1 MRSFF
6 RKFESVRQFLPLFA
20 VLVAALFI
28 FAGFRESGKEA
39 SSFPQL
45 VSRELPPDF
54 QTLPHPGSSGDEN
67 GSLRVAVPGNAIPV
81 IVSRRNSEPFLL
93 RFFRSGN
100 TGICWQDSVIA
111 IPHIV
116 SENINPSVTFVFQG
130 FLKHSLPPRA
140 GPALV

>member
-6 RKFESVRQFLPLFA
+6 RKIESVRLLLPLFA

-28 FAGFRESGKEA
+28 FAGFREDGKEI
-39 SSFPQL
+39 SSLPQL

-54 QTLPHPGSSGDEN
+54 QTLPHPGSSGDEK

-81 IVSRRNSEPFLL
+81 IVSRRNSEPLLL
-93 RFFRSGN
+93 RLFRNVNAGAW
-100 TGICWQDSVIA
+100 WQETVIA
-111 IPHIV
+111 IPHIC
-116 SENINPSVTFVFQG
+116 SENINPSDIFIFQS